1 MLILAVGAEENSLTS
16 DIEIDSAN
24 STGWS
29 IIDSP
34 FFNGGKA
41 YRQLHPTGSQ
51 NQRLSF
57 ANTNQLGTFFAKA
70 NYQLDVV
77 PTGII
82 QRLFTFAD
90 QSSNAKV
97 GLRLLIT
104 GALILYNEE
113 DGAQIGSAST
123 PLTPGA
129 QNYIELKIN
138 TTTIGSTTIEAKLNG
153 SVFASG
159 TIDITAGV
167 ARLLFGSNNSDITLD
182 HTFDN
187 IIINDNQGGE
197 MDDYVGDAY
206 INHLQIDGQV
216 GTPQFTIGGSSPAAS
231 NYQSVNEVP
240 SDEGLTLVGSKTL
253 NHVDE
258 YTLSAPPTPMEDDHT
273 VLALATYNRFN
284 GTGGGS
290 NASFVTGLRRGS
302 TGAIEEGSAVTPGST
317 SFGRNKTTTPKS
329 PALIVYNLP
338 GSSSVPLTKADI
350 ANMRARLRISTANSN
365 NAQISKFA
373 VQLIWSQETTPPL
386 DYHVSNFY
394 TDEGFIN

>member
-167 ARLLFGSNNSDITLD
+167 ARLLFGSNNSDI
-182 HTFDN
+182 
-187 IIINDNQGGE
+187 QC
-197 MDDYVGDAY
+197 
-206 INHLQIDGQV
+206 
-216 GTPQFTIGGSSPAAS
+216 
-231 NYQSVNEVP
+231 
-240 SDEGLTLVGSKTL
+240 
-253 NHVDE
+253 
-258 YTLSAPPTPMEDDHT
+258 
-273 VLALATYNRFN
+273 
-284 GTGGGS
+284 
-290 NASFVTGLRRGS
+290 
-302 TGAIEEGSAVTPGST
+302 
-317 SFGRNKTTTPKS
+317 
-329 PALIVYNLP
+329 
-338 GSSSVPLTKADI
+338 
-350 ANMRARLRISTANSN
+350 
-365 NAQISKFA
+365 
-373 VQLIWSQETTPPL
+373 
-386 DYHVSNFY
+386 
-394 TDEGFIN
+394 